1 MTTDTPILNGWRFRF
16 VLSTVLVSAI
26 GYVVFSLWA
35 GWDEVHKATLKVGM
49 GVILIALL
57 LSLVNYGLRYLRWEW
72 YLAVL
77 GHKINRLEHIKIYV
91 SGFSLTTTPGKAGE
105 ALRSVF
111 LKRYH
116 ISYTDSLAALV
127 SERFSDVIAVLILTA
142 VGISGFPDF
151 LPVAILFLTAGLFFI
166 AIIWTPNPS
175 AWLSNKANSFQGK
188 FHTILLRIAGIMHQT
203 HKCNPPKILVFG
215 SLVSIVAWGA
225 EAYAFYLVLH
235 YMDVEIAIST
245 AIFIYS
251 MSMLA
256 GAVSFMPGG
265 LGGAEAA
272 MTALLVASNV
282 DMPQA
287 VAATVIIRLAT
298 LWFAVLLGGGV
309 LYLLIKPKA
318 TSE

>member
-1 MTTDTPILNGWRFRF
+1 VTTDTPILNGWRFRF

-26 GYVVFSLWA
+26 GYVVFSIWA
-35 GWDEVHKATLKVGM
+35 GWDEVHKATLKVGV

-166 AIIWTPNPS
+166 SIIWTPNPS

-188 FHTILLRIAGIMHQT
+188 FHTILLKIAEIMHQT

-256 GAVSFMPGG
+256 GAVSFIPGEPG
-265 LGGAEAA
+265 RAEAA